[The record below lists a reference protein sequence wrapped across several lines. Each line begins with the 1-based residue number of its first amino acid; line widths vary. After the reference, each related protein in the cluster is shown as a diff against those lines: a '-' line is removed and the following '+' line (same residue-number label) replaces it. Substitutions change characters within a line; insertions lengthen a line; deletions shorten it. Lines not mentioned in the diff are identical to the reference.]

1 MPKAL
6 RIVLAIVAGFIAGS
20 VVNLLL
26 INVGGSVVPPPP
38 GANLQTAE
46 GWQAA
51 MPLLQPSHFL
61 FPFLAHALG
70 TFVGA
75 YVTALLTPDRARGPA
90 YFVGA
95 LFFLGGC
102 AAAAMIPAPLWF
114 KAADLILAYAPMTW
128 AGHRLAARG
137 RPASV
142 RAS

>member
-1 MPKAL
+1 MQKTL
-6 RIVLAIVAGFIAGS
+6 RIVLAVVAGFVVGS
-20 VVNLLL
+20 ALNMLL
-26 INVGGSVVPPPP
+26 IKVGGSVVPPPP

-51 MPLLQPSHFL
+51 MPLLQPLHFL

-70 TFVGA
+70 TFAGA
-75 YVTALLTPDRARGPA
+75 YVAALLTPDRTRGPA

-114 KAADLILAYAPMTW
+114 KVVDLVLAYAPMTW

-137 RPASV
+137 RPA
-142 RAS
+142 ASRVS

>member
-1 MPKAL
+1 MH
-6 RIVLAIVAGFIAGS
+6 RTVRLAVAIIAGFVTGS
-20 VVNLLL
+20 VINMLL
-26 INVGGSVVPPPP
+26 IQLGGSVVPPPP

-70 TFVGA
+70 TFAGA
-75 YVTALLTPDRARGPA
+75 YVTALLTPGRTRGPA

-102 AAAAMIPAPLWF
+102 AAAVMIPAPLWF
-114 KAADLILAYAPMTW
+114 KVVDLVLAYAPTTW

-137 RPASV
+137 RPQPPA
-142 RAS
+142 